1 MGKNRKVPLIITVI
15 NLIMGFMLAIQY
27 QSMKTTY
34 AVGQQDFST
43 LRQNLQKEMERRDGL
58 LNDINKYDNLLN
70 KYNTSGG
77 EIRSQLV
84 EEQLLEAKKA
94 GGFTE
99 VTGSGIIITIDDP
112 NSIKNVETPV
122 YDQDLLDLTSLLF
135 ANGAQ
140 GISINDYRLIATSS
154 IRNIGESQIQVDT
167 RPIMM
172 PFVIKVIGNP
182 QNLETALKIPG
193 ADGDSMEN
201 WFQFLNKTF
210 VITKKDQLTV
220 PAYNGNNRIKYMK
233 PSVQKGA

>member
-58 LNDINKYDNLLN
+58 LNDINKYDILLD

-140 GISINDYRLIATSS
+140 AISINDYRLIATSS

-167 RPIMM
+167 HPIMM
-172 PFVIKVIGNP
+172 PFVIKVIGNR

-210 VITKKDQLTV
+210 VVTKKDQLSV